1 MTNNNYN
8 YTAFYIARK
17 ESKLDRFELS
27 RLTGLSEKR
36 ITNLEKGI
44 GGYPT
49 IEEIML
55 LEEIYKSNTLKN
67 YYIELLNQGGLCQ
80 PMCKKVKES
89 TPLEKFIALKQPIM
103 YIPQIATALS
113 CSTATAI
120 KIKKD
125 LVDFAIKVKG
135 LAIPPNDGIQTL
147 IFVERYGISYRD
159 FENDFEVIMYLRS
172 KEHR

>member
-44 GGYPT
+44 GAFPT

-55 LEEIYKSNTLKN
+55 LEDFYKSKTLRN
-67 YYIELLNQGGLCQ
+67 YFIELLNQGGLFQ
-80 PMCKKVKES
+80 PMCKKVKVS
-89 TPLEKFIALKQPIM
+89 TPLEKFIALRQPIM
-103 YIPQIATALS
+103 YIPQIAAALS

-125 LVDFAIKVKG
+125 LVEYAIKVKG

-159 FENDFEVIMYLRS
+159 FEHDPEVIEYLKT
-172 KEHR
+172 KEYK

>member
-27 RLTGLSEKR
+27 RLTGISEKR

-49 IEEIML
+49 IEEILL
-55 LEEIYKSNTLKN
+55 LEDTYKSNTLKN
-67 YYIELLNQGGLCQ
+67 YYFELLNQGGLYQ
-80 PMCKKVKES
+80 TMCKKVKES

-103 YIPQIATALS
+103 YISQIATALS

-120 KIKKD
+120 KVKKD
-125 LVDFAIKVKG
+125 LVEFAIKVKG

-159 FENDFEVIMYLRS
+159 FENDFEVMTYLRS

>member
-36 ITNLEKGI
+36 IANLEKGVGAI
-44 GGYPT
+44 PT

-55 LEEIYKSNTLKN
+55 LEDFYKSKTLKN
-67 YYIELLNQGGLCQ
+67 YFIELLNQGGLYQ
-80 PMCKKVKES
+80 TMCKKVKVS
-89 TPLEKFIALKQPIM
+89 TPLEKFIALRQPIM
-103 YIPQIATALS
+103 YNAQIATALS

-120 KIKKD
+120 KIKKE
-125 LVDFAIKVKG
+125 LVEFAIKVKG

-159 FENDFEVIMYLRS
+159 FENDFEVMTYLRS
-172 KEHR
+172 KENR

>member
-55 LEEIYKSNTLKN
+55 LEDIYKSNTLKN
-67 YYIELLNQGGLCQ
+67 YYIELLNQGG
-80 PMCKKVKES
+80 
-89 TPLEKFIALKQPIM
+89 
-103 YIPQIATALS
+103 
-113 CSTATAI
+113 
-120 KIKKD
+120 
-125 LVDFAIKVKG
+125 
-135 LAIPPNDGIQTL
+135 
-147 IFVERYGISYRD
+147 
-159 FENDFEVIMYLRS
+159 
-172 KEHR
+172 